1 MTRAE
6 WLIRLRDCTGG
17 RRPRAEMAQLL
28 RDWDPWEN
36 IYDHDGQDAR
46 MDVAREADF
55 ARPEFR

>member
-1 MTRAE
+1 
-6 WLIRLRDCTGG
+6 
-17 RRPRAEMAQLL
+17 MAQLL